1 MLIAST
7 VGPISTKLLPTACRA
22 ITQQLCRTPSLPTTY
37 IRTSRSRVPYVPLE
51 PTQTFSIPP
60 PATFLRKTVDQ
71 APSAPHARE
80 EQSKTRQKRDRKQ
93 GGGEQAGCASHRPQ
107 SGKKKRKK
115 KKKSA
120 ARGNKISRKQRVWDR
135 VESSEYCSGVG
146 PSTVKA
152 ENALAEQQLKD
163 HTFSL
168 FYDHLQEGC
177 TDSAACISMDGL
189 QEGDREMNLIHIIER
204 STSATD
210 VWQAYTE
217 LREYYDQNQSPS
229 AGLLARHHLHR
240 LIRVLSENRPK
251 TRTQFI
257 RLLDVIQFLQKCGGK
272 VQLHEWNALIHN
284 AGRGW
289 RKTRVEDFQLVMDM
303 YNDMVTGAPAGT
315 TMAGSIYDNAP
326 LQGKPVH
333 PDIITFTS
341 VLDIAARTLHAP
353 SIRRATGLLHDAS
366 LSPNRITHLS
376 MLRYFVLTRQLSG
389 VRSTVLKMKEQGL
402 ELGID
407 GLNACIWAYSRAG
420 DLEMV
425 RNIYRVLRHR
435 IWPEDQKAEVDA
447 IMRQLKSEE
456 AIDIEP
462 HLVPDEITFFEVVQA
477 MAYHGDLL
485 GSLNALT
492 DMLSAP
498 SSTKP
503 NIQADITNAPPY
515 PSTMPAFRAIFLGFA
530 KHGVP
535 QIDHSAAIRHSTLDT
550 FRSTRWNHQSLISLF
565 EVFMGR
571 PECARPSR
579 SVIYWIVVA
588 FMKTSMHDPTAI
600 REVWLRMESRFNGP
614 WGGRDNRLQRLRQM
628 IFSNEFLHPPT
639 SPQLRKRKDQHR
651 TRM

>member
-51 PTQTFSIPP
+51 PTQAFSIPP
-60 PATFLRKTVDQ
+60 PVTFLQKTVDKT
-71 APSAPHARE
+71 PSVSHARE
-80 EQSKTRQKRDRKQ
+80 EQSKTRQNRDRKQ
-93 GGGEQAGCASHRPQ
+93 GGGELGACAPHQPQ
-107 SGKKKRKK
+107 SGKKKGKK

-120 ARGNKISRKQRVWDR
+120 TGARKQRVWDR
-135 VESSEYCSGVG
+135 VEFSEHCSGVG

-152 ENALAEQQLKD
+152 ENALAEQQLRD
-163 HTFSL
+163 HNFSL
-168 FYDHLQEGC
+168 FYDHLQEGWEDYPLH
-177 TDSAACISMDGL
+177 TSMDGL
-189 QEGDREMNLIHIIER
+189 QEVDREMNLIHIIER

-217 LREYYDQNQSPS
+217 LREYYGQNQSLS

-240 LIRVLSENRPK
+240 LIRVLSESRPK

-289 RKTRVEDFQLVMDM
+289 RKTRVEDFQLVMDV
-303 YNDMVTGAPAGT
+303 YNDMVTGVPAGT
-315 TMAGSIYDNAP
+315 TMAGSLYDNAP

-353 SIRRATGLLHDAS
+353 SIRRATGLLHDAR

-376 MLRYFVLTRQLSG
+376 MLRYFILTRQLSG

-435 IWPEDQKAEVDA
+435 IWPEDKKVEVDA
-447 IMRQLKSEE
+447 IMRLLKTEE
-456 AIDIEP
+456 GIDMEP
-462 HLVPDEITFFEVVQA
+462 HLAPDEITFFEVVQA

-498 SSTKP
+498 TSTKP
-503 NIQADITNAPPY
+503 DMQTDTTSAPSH

-535 QIDHSAAIRHSTLDT
+535 QTDPSAVIRHSTLDA
-550 FRSTRWNHQSLISLF
+550 FRSTRWNHQSLLSLF

-571 PECARPSR
+571 AECAKPSR
-579 SVIYWIVVA
+579 SVIYWIIVA

-614 WGGRDNRLQRLRQM
+614 WGGMDNRLQRLRQM

-639 SPQLRKRKDQHR
+639 SPQLQKRKVHHR

>member
-7 VGPISTKLLPTACRA
+7 VGPISTKLLSTARRA
-22 ITQQLCRTPSLPTTY
+22 ITQQLCRTPPLPSTY
-37 IRTSRSRVPYVPLE
+37 IRTSRSRVPYAPLE
-51 PTQTFSIPP
+51 PTQTFSVPP
-60 PATFLRKTVDQ
+60 PVTFPRKTVEKTL
-71 APSAPHARE
+71 SAPPARE
-80 EQSKTRQKRDRKQ
+80 ERSKTRQKRDRKQ
-93 GGGEQAGCASHRPQ
+93 SGEEQAGCASHRPQ
-107 SGKKKRKK
+107 SGKKRKK
-115 KKKSA
+115 KKKSTVQ
-120 ARGNKISRKQRVWDR
+120 GNKVSRKQRVWDR
-135 VESSEYCSGVG
+135 VEFSEHCSGVG

-152 ENALAEQQLKD
+152 ENAFAEQQLKD
-163 HTFSL
+163 HTFT
-168 FYDHLQEGC
+168 FDDHLQEGC
-177 TDSAACISMDGL
+177 ADFVLFTSMDGL

-210 VWQAYTE
+210 VWKAYTE
-217 LREYYDQNQSPS
+217 LREYYDQNQSLS
-229 AGLLARHHLHR
+229 AGLLALHHLHR
-240 LIRVLSENRPK
+240 VIRVLSENRPK

-289 RKTRVEDFQLVMDM
+289 RKTRVEDFQLVMDV
-303 YNDMVTGAPAGT
+303 YNDMITGAPAGT

-376 MLRYFVLTRQLSG
+376 MLRYFISTRQLSG

-425 RNIYRVLRHR
+425 RIIYRVLRHR
-435 IWPEDQKAEVDA
+435 IWPEDKRAEVDA
-447 IMRQLKSEE
+447 VMRQLKSEE

-462 HLVPDEITFFEVVQA
+462 HLVPDEVTFFEVVQA

-485 GSLNALT
+485 GSLNTLT

-498 SSTKP
+498 HNSPTDPK
-503 NIQADITNAPPY
+503 IQADTTSAPSSQ

-535 QIDHSAAIRHSTLDT
+535 QTDPSTVIRHSTLDT
-550 FRSTRWNHQSLISLF
+550 FRSTRWNHQSLLSLF

-579 SVIYWIVVA
+579 SVIYWIIVA
-588 FMKTSMHDPTAI
+588 FMKTSIHDPLVI
-600 REVWLRMESRFNGP
+600 RDVWIRMESQFNGP

-639 SPQLRKRKDQHR
+639 SSQPRKRKDHH